1 MLAFAQTANERAT
14 RRRHRSMLKSESC
27 VRYGPVA
34 SSFVAENAYCADVH
48 IHHKS
53 STNLPKKKLSKLLK
67 MAVPFSKPAYNAHYR
82 ARQARAQAQQ
92 QQQQQQNQQNTI
104 TRFLDGNGGMRLDQL
119 SLTSRIAFYALYEAY
134 RLLVDLTNTNQQQN
148 PQQQQQQQPQHTV
161 VNSPHA
167 EQQERRREP
176 EVVLPDLIPQTSADS
191 TQSQFSEVPRVH
203 LRRQNSDKWIPEQ
216 HRPDLIPEND
226 DTTDF
231 GYPLPDFVPGY
242 EQSQKITREDLE
254 IKVQRVQRERSKR
267 FSTSSD
273 YFSLD
278 GSLEM
283 EDDQSSEGDFE
294 NSEHDFSNLED
305 IDETDST
312 SNEKCEYV
320 NKGINWHNLGNQ
332 LCEIASAFEV
342 SYAPYANMTEQ
353 QRHIYQVYKDLK
365 IKSLAL
371 SRRDKTMVG
380 LARTICRQLL
390 LSTIW
395 TLLRK
400 IM

>member
-1 MLAFAQTANERAT
+1 
-14 RRRHRSMLKSESC
+14 MLKSESC

-82 ARQARAQAQQ
+82 ARQARAQQYQQ
-92 QQQQQQNQQNTI
+92 QQQQQQQNTI

-148 PQQQQQQQPQHTV
+148 PQQQQHRQPQHTV

-176 EVVLPDLIPQTSADS
+176 EVVLPDLIPQNSADS
-191 TQSQFSEVPRVH
+191 TQSHSENHEVPRVH
-203 LRRQNSDKWIPEQ
+203 LRRQPANSDKWIPEQ
-216 HRPDLIPEND
+216 QQPDLIPEND
-226 DTTDF
+226 DDTTDF
-231 GYPLPDFVPGY
+231 GFGLPDFVPGY

-305 IDETDST
+305 IDETDS
-312 SNEKCEYV
+312 SNEKCYV

>member
-1 MLAFAQTANERAT
+1 
-14 RRRHRSMLKSESC
+14 
-27 VRYGPVA
+27 
-34 SSFVAENAYCADVH
+34 
-48 IHHKS
+48 
-53 STNLPKKKLSKLLK
+53 

-82 ARQARAQAQQ
+82 ARQARAQAQ

-148 PQQQQQQQPQHTV
+148 PQQQQHRQPQHTV

-176 EVVLPDLIPQTSADS
+176 EVVLPDLIPQNSADS
-191 TQSQFSEVPRVH
+191 TQSHSEVPRVH

-216 HRPDLIPEND
+216 PDLIPEND

>member
-1 MLAFAQTANERAT
+1 
-14 RRRHRSMLKSESC
+14 
-27 VRYGPVA
+27 
-34 SSFVAENAYCADVH
+34 
-48 IHHKS
+48 
-53 STNLPKKKLSKLLK
+53 

-82 ARQARAQAQQ
+82 ARQARAQQQQAQQ
-92 QQQQQQNQQNTI
+92 SQQHQNQI
-104 TRFLDGNGGMRLDQL
+104 TRFLDGNGGIRLDQL

-134 RLLVDLTNTNQQQN
+134 RLLVDLTNTQQQN
-148 PQQQQQQQPQHTV
+148 PQQQQHRQPQHTV

-167 EQQERRREP
+167 EQQEQQREP
-176 EVVLPDLIPQTSADS
+176 EVVLPDLIPQTADS
-191 TQSQFSEVPRVH
+191 TQSHPEVPRVQ
-203 LRRQNSDKWIPEQ
+203 LRRQTSSDKWIPEQ
-216 HRPDLIPEND
+216 HQPDLIPEND
-226 DTTDF
+226 DDTTDF
-231 GYPLPDFVPGY
+231 GFLPDFVPGY

-278 GSLEM
+278 GSLEL
-283 EDDQSSEGDFE
+283 EDDQSSERDFSFE

-305 IDETDST
+305 IDEADS
-312 SNEKCEYV
+312 SNEKCYV

-342 SYAPYANMTEQ
+342 SYAPYANMTQQ